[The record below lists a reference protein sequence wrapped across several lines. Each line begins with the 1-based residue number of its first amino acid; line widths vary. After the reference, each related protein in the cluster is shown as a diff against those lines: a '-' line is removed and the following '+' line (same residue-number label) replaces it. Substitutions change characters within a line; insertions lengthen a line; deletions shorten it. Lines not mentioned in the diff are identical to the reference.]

1 MEQSEFQAQVEEGDE
16 WICLGAGGQEITVRV
31 DEKHDDWAL
40 CTILSEPNKGN
51 EHDFGAGHFHEPA

>member
-1 MEQSEFQAQVEEGDE
+1 MEQSAFQAQVAEGDE

-40 CTILSEPNKGN
+40 CTILSDPNQGK